1 MTQTLLNKIVIRTRT
16 RLSQARQA
24 GLSRNV
30 IALGGVSFFTDIST
44 EVVYPLLPLF
54 LTALGAGPAFV
65 GLVEGVA
72 ETTASL
78 LKLVAGWLSDRLGRR
93 KGVVLFGYG
102 LSSLTRPAM
111 ALALAPWH
119 VLAVRFVDRVGKG
132 FRGAPRD
139 ALIADSTEPAFWGRA
154 FGFHRAMDHA
164 GAVVGPLIAFILL
177 QTIFQNDPSL
187 EAFRSIFWIAT
198 IPAGLAML
206 VLFLAVREVKPPTGG
221 RQNLPQL
228 TLKPFNP
235 TFRTFL
241 LILVIFTLGNSS
253 DAFLLLRA
261 NDLGVAP
268 AWIPILW
275 VVLHLVKSLSSM
287 PGSGWSDRV
296 GRRIAILVGWA
307 IYALIY
313 VGFALASL
321 SWQIWALFG
330 LYGIY
335 FGLTEGSERALIAD
349 LTPPELRS
357 TAYGVHGFTIGMAAL
372 PASLLMGG
380 LWSQFGPQVA
390 FLFGSSLALL
400 AMLLLA
406 TLPSLRSLHI

>member
-1 MTQTLLNKIVIRTRT
+1 MNKIVIRAKT
-16 RLSQARQA
+16 RLSEARQA
-24 GLSRNV
+24 GLSHNV
-30 IALGGVSFFTDIST
+30 IALGVVSFFTDVST

-54 LTALGAGPAFV
+54 LTALGASPAFV

-93 KGVVLFGYG
+93 KAVVLFGYG
-102 LSSLTRPAM
+102 LSSLTRPVM

-119 VLAVRFVDRVGKG
+119 VLAVRFMDRVGKG

-139 ALIADSTEPAFWGRA
+139 ALIADSTEPTFRGRA
-154 FGFHRAMDHA
+154 FGFHRMMDHA
-164 GAVVGPLIAFILL
+164 GAVVGPLIAFFVL
-177 QTIFQNDPSL
+177 QTVFQNDPSL
-187 EAFRSIFWIAT
+187 EPFRAVFWIAT

-206 VLFLAVREVKPPTGG
+206 VLVLAVREVKPPPNEQ
-221 RQNLPQL
+221 RDLPRL

-241 LILVIFTLGNSS
+241 LVLVIFTLGNSS

-261 NDLGVAP
+261 SDLGVAP

-296 GRRIAILVGWA
+296 GRRKTILVGWA

-313 VGFALASL
+313 IGFALASAG
-321 SWQIWALFG
+321 WQIWMLFG

-357 TAYGVHGFTIGMAAL
+357 TAYGVYGFTIGMAAL
-372 PASLLMGG
+372 PASLLMGF
-380 LWSQFGPQVA
+380 LWGQFGPQVA

-400 AMLLLA
+400 AMLLMA
-406 TLPSLRSLHI
+406 TLPTLRSS